1 VTDRPRLAVLGAGR
15 IARMF
20 HLRVLADLGA
30 EVVAVA
36 DPDPEAT
43 AAATGR
49 FPGAATHRDWRE
61 AVARDDVDA
70 VVVCLPSAM
79 HGDAARAAFAAGHH
93 VYVEKPLGLD
103 LDDAE
108 RTTAAWRDADRI
120 GMVGLNFRF
129 QPLVRDARR
138 RVTAGQ
144 LGELVA
150 VRTTVSS
157 APRDLPDWKRDRA
170 SGGGALLDLA
180 VHHLDLVP
188 FVLDDP
194 IATVAA
200 TCRSVRSV
208 DDTVTLTLTTRVG
221 VPVQILASASTR
233 QSDRLELFGTDQVVT
248 VDRFGSDRVEV
259 TPVQQ
264 GGDRR
269 ARAEAA
275 RAELGRSLRRT
286 TSTFAP
292 SDERSFR
299 AALGA
304 FVRACTTGVAPGPT
318 IADGRAVAAATDAAR
333 RSIDAGGVP
342 RPIPPPA

>member
-1 VTDRPRLAVLGAGR
+1 VTHLPRVAVLGAGR

-30 EVVAVA
+30 DVVAVA

-43 AAATGR
+43 AAATDR
-49 FPGAATHRDWRE
+49 FPGVATHRDWRE
-61 AVARDDVDA
+61 AVDRDDVDA
-70 VVVCLPSAM
+70 VVVCLPSGL
-79 HGDAARAAFAAGHH
+79 HGDAARAALAAGRH

-103 LDDAE
+103 LADAD
-108 RTTAAWRDADRI
+108 RTLAAWRATDRV

-138 RVTAGQ
+138 RVAAGQ
-144 LGELVA
+144 LGALVA

-157 APRDLPDWKRDRA
+157 APRELPAWKLDRA
-170 SGGGALLDLA
+170 TGGGALLDLA

-194 IATVAA
+194 VASVAA

-208 DDTVTLTLTTRVG
+208 DDTVTLSLTTRGG
-221 VPVQILASASTR
+221 VPVQVLASASTR
-233 QSDRLELFGTDQVVT
+233 QNDRLELFGDHQVLT
-248 VDRFGSDRVEV
+248 VDRYGSDRVEV
-259 TPVQQ
+259 LPVQQ

-275 RAELGRSLRRT
+275 REELARSVRRT
-286 TSTFAP
+286 TSTLAP

-304 FVRACTTGVAPGPT
+304 FLRGCATGVAPAPS
-318 IADGRAVAAATDAAR
+318 IADGRTVAAVTDAAR
-333 RSIDAGGVP
+333 RSIEAGGSPQPVP
-342 RPIPPPA
+342 